1 MTDSDGDGVAADPAA
16 ATAAT
21 LAVQPGFPIGAKT
34 NGTRTATTP
43 TYAVAAGDVVLAFVA
58 SDAPAGNAGFS
69 VANRSVTGGTLA
81 WTRVGSIANTRNG
94 AVAVYRGTPSAALT
108 GVTTTVTETGGNQA
122 YISVVAIAGA
132 SQTLGAVTAGGGSG
146 TAASLTVNAT
156 AAGSWIL
163 AVGEDWYSTTRRTLA
178 ATTTPTLVDERSDPA
193 LNDYWVERAT
203 TAAAGSFRIGT
214 SAPSTA
220 DWNMIAVEVLPATA
234 TSTPTPP
241 PPAPTGVKAGF
252 PVATETNGTRT
263 ATTPTYALAASDVVL
278 AFVASDA
285 PAGNAGFSVANRSVT
300 GGTLAWTRVGSIAN
314 TRNGAVAV
322 YRGTPSAALTGVT
335 TTVTETGG
343 NQAYISVVAIAG
355 ASQTL
360 GAVTAGGGS
369 GTAASLTVNATA
381 AGSWILAVGEDWYS
395 TTRRTLAATT
405 TPTLVDE
412 RSDPALNDY
421 WVERATTAAAGSFRI
436 GTSAPSTA
444 DWNMIAVEVLPA
456 TATSTPT
463 PPPPAPVAAQPS
475 INPAAG
481 TYASS
486 VTATITCPTA
496 GTVPYRTTDGSAPT
510 TSSPQSATATFSATG
525 TLNAICSGTGYSPST
540 VASAAYTIT
549 TSTGG
554 TGGTPTG
561 TPMTTAHRTSGVAPL
576 AVFFDA
582 VNTSASGT
590 AAPFAW
596 SSGVYQPSDLEGT
609 QYSWSFGDPGSGT
622 WNATGAS
629 KDQATGYTAA
639 HVYETPGT
647 YTVSL
652 SQADTTGTVRTYV
665 QTITVTAFAGTTYY
679 VAASGNDSAAGT
691 SEATPLR
698 TVARAMSVALA
709 TSGPV
714 RVLFRRGDT
723 FPVSAAYAITKP
735 GPGIIGAYGS
745 GNRPIFTV
753 AELGDVNVFSPR
765 GTGADWRIMD
775 LDMRGPSLSTGTGPV
790 GPDVSHQGVNLL
802 VLRLRASNWY
812 VGIGWGDWTPIY
824 ATPHDGM
831 FVVDS
836 ESPGNGGYGMYLGGR
851 RIALLGNVVSDPV
864 QTHVCRV
871 WQAHKGVISNNALLR
886 PGGQRHALK
895 LHGPVVNDGRP
906 ETRWVSISDNFFQ
919 ASGTSQWT
927 VSMGSPSSALSE
939 SSPVSH
945 VVFERNRFG
954 GSASLVAD
962 IESEASHVMVRNNV
976 FDDTAASAVSVLWA
990 QRNTGVPAP
999 DDVRIYN
1006 NTVYDG
1012 TAGSGSGLL
1021 QTNSSVTNLRVRN
1034 NLYGA
1039 ATLSS
1044 VSLIQG
1050 AGGAGW
1056 AADHNLATSSPGFA
1070 NAAGG
1075 DFSLGSGSPAV
1086 DAGAA
1091 LRDAGLDYQL
1101 SARPRGA
1108 GYDLGAYESR

>member
-1 MTDSDGDGVAADPAA
+1 M
-16 ATAAT
+16 
-21 LAVQPGFPIGAKT
+21 QPGFPVATET
-34 NGTRTATTP
+34 NGTGSATTP
-43 TYAVAAGDVVLAFVA
+43 SYAVAATDVVLAFVA

-69 VANRSVTGGTLA
+69 ISNRTVSGGTLA
-81 WTRVGSIANTRNG
+81 WTRVGSIANSRNG
-94 AVAVYRGTPSAALT
+94 AVAVFRGTPSAALS

-132 SQTLGAVTAGGGSG
+132 SQTLGAVTAGSGSG
-146 TAASLTVNAT
+146 SAASLTVNAT

-163 AVGEDWYSTTRRTLA
+163 AVGEDWNNTTRRTLS
-178 ATTTPTLVDERSDPA
+178 ATTTPTLLDERSDPA
-193 LNDYWVERAT
+193 LNDYWVERAAT
-203 TAAAGSFRIGT
+203 TAAGSFRIGT

-220 DWNMIAVEVLPATA
+220 DWNMIAVEVVPAA
-234 TSTPTPP
+234 ATPTSPP
-241 PPAPTGVKAGF
+241 PPAPA
-252 PVATETNGTRT
+252 
-263 ATTPTYALAASDVVL
+263 
-278 AFVASDA
+278 
-285 PAGNAGFSVANRSVT
+285 
-300 GGTLAWTRVGSIAN
+300 
-314 TRNGAVAV
+314 
-322 YRGTPSAALTGVT
+322 
-335 TTVTETGG
+335 
-343 NQAYISVVAIAG
+343 
-355 ASQTL
+355 
-360 GAVTAGGGS
+360 
-369 GTAASLTVNATA
+369 
-381 AGSWILAVGEDWYS
+381 
-395 TTRRTLAATT
+395 
-405 TPTLVDE
+405 
-412 RSDPALNDY
+412 
-421 WVERATTAAAGSFRI
+421 
-436 GTSAPSTA
+436 
-444 DWNMIAVEVLPA
+444 
-456 TATSTPT
+456 
-463 PPPPAPVAAQPS
+463 AAQPS
-475 INPAAG
+475 ISPAAG

-496 GTVPYRTTDGSAPT
+496 GTLPYRTTDGSTPT
-510 TSSPQSATATFSATG
+510 TSSTQSATATFSASG
-525 TLNAICSGTGYSPST
+525 TLSAICAGTGYSPSP
-540 VASAAYTIT
+540 VSSAAYTVT

-554 TGGTPTG
+554 TGGTATG
-561 TPMTTAHRTSGVAPL
+561 SPMTTAHRTSGVAPL

-582 VNTSASGT
+582 VNTSPSGT
-590 AAPFAW
+590 AAPFTW
-596 SSGVYQPSDLEGT
+596 NSGVYQPSDLEGT
-609 QYSWSFGDPGSGT
+609 QYTWSFGDPGSGT
-622 WNATGAS
+622 WSATGEPKNVAS
-629 KDQATGYTAA
+629 GYTAA

-652 SQADTTGTVRTYV
+652 TQTDTAGTARTYV
-665 QTITVTAFAGTTYY
+665 QTITVTAFSGTTYY
-679 VAASGNDSAAGT
+679 VAANGNDAAAGT

-698 TVARAMSVALA
+698 TVGRAMSVALA

-735 GPGIIGAYGS
+735 GPGIIGAYGT

-836 ESPGNGGYGMYLGGR
+836 ESPGNGGYGMYVGGR
-851 RIALLGNVVSDPV
+851 RIALLGNTVSDPV

-895 LHGPVVNDGRP
+895 LHGPEINDGRP
-906 ETRWVSISDNFFQ
+906 ETRWVSITDNFFQ

-927 VSMGSPSSALSE
+927 VSMGSQSSALSE
-939 SSPVSH
+939 SDPVSH
-945 VVFERNRFG
+945 VVLERNRFA

-962 IESEASHVMVRNNV
+962 IESEASHAMVRNNV
-976 FDDTAASAVSVLWA
+976 FDDTAASSAVAVLWT

-1012 TAGSGSGLL
+1012 TAGSGGSGLL
-1021 QTNSSVTNLRVRN
+1021 QTDSSVTNLRVRN

-1039 ATLSS
+1039 ATLST

-1056 AADHNLATSSPGFA
+1056 AADHNLATSSPGFT
-1070 NAAGG
+1070 NAAAG
-1075 DFSLGSGSPAV
+1075 DFSLATGSPAV